1 LKFVVLITETDSGF
15 SYLGSLETGSSILV
29 RIRNKV
35 SLRYFIEHFV
45 NYFIWLKGSY
55 FDVFTCDL

>member
-29 RIRNKV
+29 RIRNTV